1 MQETD
6 LRTGK
11 ECNAMKIIAINGS
24 PRADGNTAM
33 ALKAMTDE
41 LERQGIET
49 ETIQI
54 GNRNIHGCIACGHCA
69 TSEAN
74 RCVFKDDCV
83 NDISQKM
90 RDADGFILGC
100 PTYYAGIPG
109 TMKCFLDRVFYSS
122 TRYFRCKVATSAAVV
137 RRAGGVDVVHQLNN
151 YLNLAQVL
159 IPPSQYWTITYGRDK
174 GEVAGDSEGMQT
186 LRKNAGAMA
195 WLLKLIDNGKGTI
208 PLPEDEKRV
217 MTNFIR

>member
-1 MQETD
+1 
-6 LRTGK
+6 
-11 ECNAMKIIAINGS
+11 MKVIAINGS
-24 PRADGNTAM
+24 PHKNGNTAL

-54 GNRNIHGCIACGHCA
+54 GQQSIHGCIACGHCSK
-69 TSEAN
+69 SEGN
-74 RCVFKDDCV
+74 KCVFADDLV
-83 NDISQKM
+83 NEVAQKM

-109 TMKCFLDRVFYSS
+109 TMKSFLDRVFHASS
-122 TRYFRCKVATSAAVV
+122 RYFRLKVATSCAVV

-151 YLNLAQVL
+151 YLNLAQVV
-159 IPPSQYWTITYGRDK
+159 IPPSQYWMIGYGRDK
-174 GEVAGDSEGMQT
+174 GEVEADGEGMQT
-186 LRKNAGAMA
+186 LVKNARSMA
-195 WLLKLIDNGKGTI
+195 WLLKLIEAGKDTV
-208 PLPEDEKRV
+208 PLPEDEKRI

>member
-1 MQETD
+1 
-6 LRTGK
+6 
-11 ECNAMKIIAINGS
+11 MKVIAINGS
-24 PRADGNTAM
+24 PRTNGNTST
-33 ALKAMTDE
+33 ALRAMTDE

-54 GNRNIHGCIACGHCA
+54 GQQNIRGCIACGHCFK
-69 TSEAN
+69 SEGN
-74 RCVFKDDCV
+74 KCVFADDLV
-83 NDISQKM
+83 NEVAQKM

-109 TMKCFLDRVFYSS
+109 TMKSFLDRVFHTSS
-122 TRYFRCKVATSAAVV
+122 RYFRLKVATSCAVV

-151 YLNLAQVL
+151 YLSLAQVV
-159 IPPSQYWTITYGRDK
+159 IPPSQYWMIGYGRDK
-174 GEVAGDSEGMQT
+174 GEVEADGEGMQT
-186 LRKNAGAMA
+186 LVKNARSMA
-195 WLLKLIDNGKGTI
+195 WLLKLIEAGKDTV